1 MSEQPETTTQP
12 GDLPPT
18 SQAANQPVP
27 SRKSK
32 SALAVKSDFRNP
44 QYYINRELSWIDFNE
59 RVLEE
64 AEDPTNPLLERLKFL
79 VIFGT
84 NLDEFFMIRVSGLM
98 EQLSGGVV
106 ELAPDGFTPQEQLRA
121 INERLRPLMERH
133 GRHLVEQ
140 IMPKLA
146 RKGIVIH
153 PFRSLSEAEQA
164 RLHNYFWQEALPVL
178 TPLAIDPGHPFP
190 HVLNRTLNLAFVVR
204 DPRKHVHEQEFHF
217 AVVQV
222 PTVLG
227 RFIKVY
233 AEKSGDHFVL
243 LEEVIAAYASALF
256 PGLDVKSSYTFRVLR
271 DADIEVTED
280 EAEDLLTMMEE
291 QVRRRKWGEAVRLDV
306 SSNMPQYVRDILM
319 ESLELEPTDVYETPG
334 PRNLTDF
341 MALYRLDYRDLKD
354 KPFNSYMLESFR
366 DEERS
371 VFSVIRSKDILLH
384 HPYDSFTNVADFI
397 KAAAR
402 DPKVLAIKQT
412 LYRAGGDSP
421 IVQSLIEAAE
431 NGKQVTALV
440 ELKARFDEENNIVW
454 AKRLEQAGVHVV
466 YGLIGLKTHC
476 KIAMIVRRDD
486 TGLPRIYMH
495 LGTGNYNTV
504 TSRLYTDV
512 GLITANP
519 DFGADA
525 INLFNYLTGYGSSI
539 EWRKLIMAPLT
550 LRQRLLELIHR
561 EAERHTPEQPGH
573 IIAKLNAIVDEEVIR
588 ALYSASQ
595 QGVKIDLL
603 VRGICCLRPGLEGV
617 SDNIR
622 VVSVVGR
629 FLEHSR
635 ILYFRNG
642 GEEEFYLSSADWMP
656 RNLNRRV
663 ELMFPVEDSDNRT
676 RLKEIFEIYL
686 NDNVKARELGSD
698 GVYRRK
704 EKQGGETN
712 AQEYFI
718 TQIRQSDPATEG
730 APRPKRSNKQHGNLV
745 GKKN

>member
-1 MSEQPETTTQP
+1 
-12 GDLPPT
+12 
-18 SQAANQPVP
+18 
-27 SRKSK
+27 
-32 SALAVKSDFRNP
+32 
-44 QYYINRELSWIDFNE
+44 
-59 RVLEE
+59 
-64 AEDPTNPLLERLKFL
+64 
-79 VIFGT
+79 
-84 NLDEFFMIRVSGLM
+84 
-98 EQLSGGVV
+98 
-106 ELAPDGFTPQEQLRA
+106 
-121 INERLRPLMERH
+121 
-133 GRHLVEQ
+133 
-140 IMPKLA
+140 
-146 RKGIVIH
+146 
-153 PFRSLSEAEQA
+153 
-164 RLHNYFWQEALPVL
+164 
-178 TPLAIDPGHPFP
+178 
-190 HVLNRTLNLAFVVR
+190 
-204 DPRKHVHEQEFHF
+204 
-217 AVVQV
+217 
-222 PTVLG
+222 
-227 RFIKVY
+227 
-233 AEKSGDHFVL
+233 
-243 LEEVIAAYASALF
+243 
-256 PGLDVKSSYTFRVLR
+256 
-271 DADIEVTED
+271 
-280 EAEDLLTMMEE
+280 
-291 QVRRRKWGEAVRLDV
+291 
-306 SSNMPQYVRDILM
+306 MPQYVRDILM
-319 ESLELEPTDVYETPG
+319 ESLELEPNDVYETPG

-341 MALYRLDYRDLKD
+341 MALYRLEYRDLKD

-539 EWRKLIMAPLT
+539 EWRKLMMAPLT
-550 LRQRLLELIHR
+550 LRSRLLELINR

-603 VRGICCLRPGLEGV
+603 VRGICCLRPGLQGV

-663 ELMFPVEDSDNRT
+663 ELMFPVGDGDNRA
-676 RLKEIFEIYL
+676 RLKEILETYL
-686 NDNVKARELGSD
+686 NDTVKARELGSD
-698 GVYRRK
+698 GVYRRR
-704 EKQGGETN
+704 EKQGAGVN

-718 TQIRQSDPATEG
+718 TQIRQPDPATEG
-730 APRPKRSNKQHGNLV
+730 APRPKRSI
-745 GKKN
+745 